1 MALTGTNRIADIGGH
16 VLVGGAGKKK
26 AARVKSKA

>member
-16 VLVGGAGKKK
+16 VLVGGGAKKSAAK
-26 AARVKSKA
+26 AKRR